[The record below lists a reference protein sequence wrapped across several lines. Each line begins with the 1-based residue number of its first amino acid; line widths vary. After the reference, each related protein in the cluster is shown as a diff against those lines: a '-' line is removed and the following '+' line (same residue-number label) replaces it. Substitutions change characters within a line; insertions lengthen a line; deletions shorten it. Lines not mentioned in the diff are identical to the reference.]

1 LEILLVTV
9 VSCIPNDPRV
19 SNCCFKEPEEHCM
32 LPIDKTM
39 GIGILKTSRIHLID
53 KSHVEIIVMH
63 YIRKQEQ
70 SSSLLEQWGFDGG

>member
-1 LEILLVTV
+1 
-9 VSCIPNDPRV
+9 
-19 SNCCFKEPEEHCM
+19 M

-63 YIRKQEQ
+63 YIRYSTTFLYNCLFATIQAAEEVYD
-70 SSSLLEQWGFDGG
+70 LLTF

>member
-1 LEILLVTV
+1 
-9 VSCIPNDPRV
+9 
-19 SNCCFKEPEEHCM
+19 M